1 MASPAA
7 AVFSC
12 PPVRFIDPS
21 LAMFHYEM
29 ELLTALQAY
38 VSDLVLLGTPVLRDP
53 DYPLPAT
60 LPPVQGIAL
69 RRLADKR
76 GRIAGKSV
84 QGYEYI
90 LNRLYSLVAVA
101 RCRPRPLVHVQ
112 FFSLFGRSVWDRPWF
127 GWLRRFSARLV
138 YTVHNVLPHD
148 REHDPA
154 MVAHYRRLYHQVDH
168 LIVHSEY
175 QRRLLRERFGVAD
188 EHMTVIPHGPL
199 FYRLTLPPRPEA
211 ARRLGCHGPGPYVLH
226 FGHMRPYKGT
236 ELLLEAMA
244 GVVQHYPQAVLL
256 LAGPATTERSR
267 ALQACI
273 ERYNLDGH
281 VHAHFGY
288 VPTATLAAYF
298 ALADVVVMPYLQ
310 IDQSGVL
317 LSALG
322 LGLPVIASDSGGVS
336 EMIRAQDLGYLTPV
350 GDGEALTET
359 LLAVLA
365 SPDEARAKAR
375 RARTYVC
382 TELAW
387 SRIAAA
393 TVALYRRL
401 LS

>member
-1 MASPAA
+1 MASLSPAA
-7 AVFSC
+7 FAY
-12 PPVRFIDPS
+12 PPVRFVDPS
-21 LAMFHYEM
+21 LVMFHYEM
-29 ELLTALQAY
+29 ELLAALQAY
-38 VSDLVLLGTPVLRDP
+38 IPDLVLLGTPVLRDP
-53 DYPLPAT
+53 SYPLPAT
-60 LPPVQGIAL
+60 RPPIQGIAL
-69 RRLADKR
+69 RRFADER
-76 GRIAGKSV
+76 GRIAGRSV

-90 LNRLYSLVAVA
+90 LNRFYSLMAVA
-101 RCRPRPLVHVQ
+101 RCRPRPLVHIQ
-112 FFSLFGRSVWDRPWF
+112 FFSPFGRSVWDRPWF
-127 GWLRRFSARLV
+127 GWLRRFSVRLV

-175 QRRLLRERFGVAD
+175 QRVLLRERFGVAD
-188 EHMTVIPHGPL
+188 AHMTVIPHGPL
-199 FYRLTLPPRPEA
+199 FHRLTLPPRPDA
-211 ARRLGCHGPGPYVLH
+211 ARRLGLDGPGPYVLH

-244 GVVQHYPQAVLL
+244 GVVQRHPQAVLL
-256 LAGPATTERSR
+256 LAGPATPERSR

-273 ERYNLDGH
+273 GRYALDGH
-281 VHAHFGY
+281 VHTHFGY
-288 VPTATLAAYF
+288 LPTATLAAYF

-336 EMIRAQDLGYLTPV
+336 ETIRSQDLGYLTPV
-350 GDGEALTET
+350 GDAEALTAT
-359 LLAVLA
+359 ILAVLA
-365 SPDEARAKAR
+365 SLDEARARAR
-375 RARTYVC
+375 RAQAYVC
-382 TELAW
+382 TELGW

-393 TVALYRRL
+393 TAALYRRL